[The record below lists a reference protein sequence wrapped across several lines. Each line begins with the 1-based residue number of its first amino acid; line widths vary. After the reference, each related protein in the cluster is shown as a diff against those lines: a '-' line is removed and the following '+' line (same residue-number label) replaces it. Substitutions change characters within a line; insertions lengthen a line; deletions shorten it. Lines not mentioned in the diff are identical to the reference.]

1 MNYSSR
7 NRFYRYVAR
16 SLLARCSLAARS
28 LAIAHSHNEK
38 QVISFFLRLCNKIE
52 ILIL

>member
-7 NRFYRYVAR
+7 NRFYRYVDR
-16 SLLARCSLAARS
+16 SLLALVRFT
-28 LAIAHSHNEK
+28 HSHYEK